1 MMTIILLFIRFV
13 FIMLQPSS
21 NVYVEVFTWLGFGF
35 AGFIIDRI
43 TLMIYDKCKKRRK

>member
-1 MMTIILLFIRFV
+1 MMTIILLLIGFV
-13 FIMLQPSS
+13 AIMFYPMS
-21 NVYVEVFTWLGFGF
+21 NAYTEIITWLGFGF